1 MRATAVR
8 SIIGS
13 HEVRPLQNFD
23 HKQYQSLQRIGLNFN
38 HAIIDQMYKG
48 HVHMQNVRAMHAMD
62 ALPPTVTTGSIGTPV
77 QFLQNWLPGFVFV
90 ITAARKIDD
99 LVGIM
104 TTGSWED
111 EQVVQGILERTGTS
125 QVYGDYTNVPL
136 SSWNTN
142 FNYRTVVRFEEG
154 MKVGV
159 LESARAAKL
168 RVDDSGMKREAAA
181 LALEIIRNSVGFTGF
196 NAGDNNTYGFL
207 NDPGLINYTTVA
219 ENAASTSTMWKN
231 KTYLEITNDIRVAIS
246 TLRTQSQDTID
257 PEKVELTLAISTD
270 AVDYLTTVSDFGTSV
285 RAWLTGA
292 YPKCRIVSAP
302 QLNLA
307 NGGANV
313 FYLFADRIQDMS
325 TDGGLTFI
333 QMVPAKFQVLGV
345 QQLAKAY
352 EEDFSNATAGVMC
365 KRPFAVTRWSGI

>member
-1 MRATAVR
+1 MRATAIRSFVPARKVR
-8 SIIGS
+8 AL
-13 HEVRPLQNFD
+13 ENFD
-23 HKQYQSLQRIGLNFN
+23 HRQFESLPKLGINLNR
-38 HAIIDQMYKG
+38 HIVDQMYNG
-48 HVHMQNVRAMHAMD
+48 HRAMEKMQAMAMD

-159 LESARAAKL
+159 LESARAARL

-181 LALEIIRNSVGFTGF
+181 LALEIIRNSVGFVGF
-196 NAGDNNTYGFL
+196 NAGANNTYGFL
-207 NDPGLINYTTVA
+207 NDPGLLGYTTVA
-219 ENAASTSTMWKN
+219 ENAAATSTAWAN
-231 KTYLEITNDIRVAIS
+231 KTFLEITNDIRVAIV

-257 PEKVELTLAISTD
+257 PEKVDLTLAIATD
-270 AVDYLTTVSDFGTSV
+270 AVDYLTVTSDFGISV
-285 RAWLTGA
+285 RAWLEDA
-292 YPKCRIVSAP
+292 YPRCRVVSAP
-302 QLNLA
+302 QLNMA

-313 FYLFADRIQDMS
+313 FYLFADAIQDMS

-365 KRPFAVTRWSGI
+365 KRPYAVTRWSGI